1 MGTSSSRS
9 APKGREWRKVKTT
22 LTRYTTQK
30 GTGAIGPGNVYHAY
44 VSAVGGTK
52 GFSSSSKLGIRTAQR
67 LANFLGNI
75 SALGFTEALKEEGL
89 ADLTGKNAIEVL
101 TGIIDKLAGSGKLL
115 DQTIARSALLEVL
128 AELFE
133 KESDEYNELERDLT
147 ASINSEKLVELIQL
161 FIAEYIYQRV
171 LSDLVDRIE
180 NKAINSNEVKNR
192 EKELKEFI
200 IRLVNF
206 DLNNKDPL
214 KIDWLGKEGN
224 SLIERNIKASLEQ
237 LEE

>member
-9 APKGREWRKVKTT
+9 APSGRKWRKVKTT
-22 LTRYTTQK
+22 LSRYTTQK
-30 GTGAIGPGNVYHAY
+30 GTGAIGPGNIYHAY
-44 VSAVGGTK
+44 VTAAGGTK
-52 GFSSSSKLGIRTAQR
+52 GFSSSSKSGIRTAQR

-75 SALGFTEALKEEGL
+75 STLGFAEALEKEGL
-89 ADLTGKNAIEVL
+89 ADLKGKNATEVL

-133 KESDEYNELERDLT
+133 KEGDEYGELEKDLT
-147 ASINSEKLVELIQL
+147 ASIDSEKLVELIQL
-161 FIAEYIYQRV
+161 FIAEYIYQR
-171 LSDLVDRIE
+171 LLNDLVDRIE
-180 NKAINSNEVKNR
+180 DKAIDANEVKNR

-200 IRLVNF
+200 IRLVSF

-214 KIDWLGKEGN
+214 KIDWLGKEGK